1 VKTNPT
7 SPAACVAVPEGSWHG
22 PPIAL
27 FWDQSLVWGLI
38 CLQTLQQL
46 QVPVR
51 LISAAEIDQGVLD
64 AHRVLLVPGGWATH
78 KMQALGKAGQDRVRQ
93 FVTSGGSYLGFCG
106 GAGLALSSPPSL
118 GLVALQR
125 MPIKERLPSAS
136 GPVVLT
142 GDCDHPIWQA
152 FPVQLMASVW
162 WPSQFRWETTPSVR
176 VLASYAALA
185 NGFWLADLPL
195 ADLES
200 PDMSYSSW
208 EQAYGINLNPARL
221 LGQPAIIEASLG
233 QGRLILS
240 YPHLETP
247 GDTQAHR
254 LLVKI
259 LRYLD
264 TSAALHL
271 PKVSTAPPRP
281 QRKQLPPG
289 TLTLDCLQQAAAA
302 VDDLIAF
309 GQRHLLWNWRLP
321 WLLHWRRGIRGL
333 EYGTLAVMTR
343 VVVQE
348 TERLGNLF
356 QESDDNPWLLSA
368 RALLEETGTFC
379 QLARKLLL
387 EEKLAGQN
395 GTCAKLG
402 QVNATVDQLRS
413 HLFGTQMNHGGR
425 CRTLLDRL
433 DRLLYLLLTF
443 SALTNMGYRP
453 GGILL

>member
-7 SPAACVAVPEGSWHG
+7 PPAACVAVPEGSWNG

-51 LISAAEIDQGVLD
+51 LISAAEIEQGVLD
-64 AHRVLLVPGGWATH
+64 AHRVLLVPGGWAAH

-125 MPIKERLPSAS
+125 MPMKERLPSAS
-136 GPVVLT
+136 GQVVLA

-152 FPVQLMASVW
+152 CPTQLMASVW
-162 WPSQFRWETTPSVR
+162 WPSQFRWQTAPRVR

-200 PDMSYSSW
+200 QDMSYSSW

-233 QGRLILS
+233 QGQLILS

-254 LLVKI
+254 LMVNT

-271 PKVSTAPPRP
+271 PKISAAPHHPHRELP
-281 QRKQLPPG
+281 PPG
-289 TLTLDCLQQAAAA
+289 TLTLKCLQQAAAA
-302 VDDLIAF
+302 VDDLIAL

-333 EYGTLAVMTR
+333 EYGTLAVLIR
-343 VVVQE
+343 VIVQE
-348 TERLGNLF
+348 AERLGIPFL
-356 QESDDNPWLLSA
+356 EPDDNPWLVPA
-368 RALLEETGTFC
+368 RALLQETGTFC

-395 GTCAKLG
+395 GTCTKLG
-402 QVNATVDQLRS
+402 QVNATVDRLRS
-413 HLFGTQMNHGGR
+413 HLFGTQMNHGGL

-433 DRLLYLLLTF
+433 DRFLYQLLTF
-443 SALTNMGYRP
+443 SAPTDMSYQT